1 MSREEEPLRREE
13 TLVLL
18 SVGPFLIDALISALI
33 NASILL
39 FLLVNT
45 PAVSSVVPMNAV
57 IFSGSCRQ
65 LWSLVVSRVSV
76 TELAARCVLLPLKGY
91 LVCSLVF
98 WTTWVG
104 WRGQQFQLSMH
115 VSSLRLVC

>member
-1 MSREEEPLRREE
+1 MSREEEPLRGEE

-39 FLLVNT
+39 FLLANT
-45 PAVSSVVPMNAV
+45 PAVSSVVVMNAV

-76 TELAARCVLLPLKGY
+76 TELAAHCVLPVLLPLKGCM
-91 LVCSLVF
+91 VCSLVF
-98 WTTWVG
+98 WTTLAG
-104 WRGQQFQLSMH
+104 WRGQQF
-115 VSSLRLVC
+115 